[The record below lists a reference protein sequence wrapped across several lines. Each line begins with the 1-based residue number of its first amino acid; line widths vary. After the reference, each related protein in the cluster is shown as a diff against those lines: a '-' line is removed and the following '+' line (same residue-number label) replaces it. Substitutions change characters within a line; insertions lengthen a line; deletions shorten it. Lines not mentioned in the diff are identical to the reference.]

1 MNITSVNS
9 SLFARNQQSAPG
21 STSLNTKTSFADLF
35 NTAQSEQIRSSDT
48 ASPDFSNMSRKDL
61 FDWMNTQIKN
71 GNMSLDDSSGF
82 LGLTLNM
89 PVNGNNA
96 SPSNQEKV
104 NFFELVQGGM
114 QWARQR
120 NDEAQLKTLQTT
132 LSIMQRSL

>member
-1 MNITSVNS
+1 
-9 SLFARNQQSAPG
+9 
-21 STSLNTKTSFADLF
+21 
-35 NTAQSEQIRSSDT
+35 
-48 ASPDFSNMSRKDL
+48 
-61 FDWMNTQIKN
+61 
-71 GNMSLDDSSGF
+71 MSLDDSSGF

-89 PVNGNNA
+89 PINGNIA
-96 SPSNQEKV
+96 SLNNQEKV